1 MLRRGLALRTAR
13 PLIPELIR
21 RLASLNED
29 AVRAKFSDLLQGYP
43 LTANQIGFMHTN
55 LDALL
60 HSDYLETK
68 ELLEA
73 PFDAYGNPPRPVH
86 LKSGDRHQSQLAPH
100 PDQQLCWCG
109 VRGAVGG
116 VGRNVRSPQYV
127 DGITTS
133 RKRVDFS
140 ALDRHVD
147 V

>member
-55 LDALL
+55 LDALM

-73 PFDAYGNPPRPVH
+73 PFDAYGNPLDLFTGNQAIAINLNSRLNRIH
-86 LKSGDRHQSQLAPH
+86 SSA
-100 PDQQLCWCG
+100 
-109 VRGAVGG
+109 G
-116 VGRNVRSPQYV
+116 VG
-127 DGITTS
+127 
-133 RKRVDFS
+133 
-140 ALDRHVD
+140 
-147 V
+147 